1 VNPKA
6 IMAWVPVVRALA
18 SIVAD
23 LWRAAPE
30 RRAETAEELAAHAK
44 ALGEQS
50 GMAARRS
57 SEATVRRMRDPPKHL
72 TVPG

>member
-1 VNPKA
+1 MNPRA
-6 IMAWVPVVRALA
+6 ILSWVPAVRALA

-30 RRAETAEELAAHAK
+30 NRGQTAEELAARSK
-44 ALGEQS
+44 VLGEQS

-57 SEATVRRMRDPPKHL
+57 SEATVRRMRDTLRSP
-72 TVPG
+72 

>member
-1 VNPKA
+1 MTPKA

-30 RRAETAEELAAHAK
+30 RRAETAEELAARSK
-44 ALGEQS
+44 ELGELS

-57 SEATVRRMRDPPKHL
+57 SASTERKMHDTLRSP
-72 TVPG
+72 